1 MTDDW
6 HDPYFLPDVPV
17 LRNRLGLRDA
27 AKLDRKERLLVSQR
41 IRAGVPEGRFNL
53 AHLQDIHRHLFQD
66 VYDWAGELRTVEIAK
81 GGNHFL
87 FMRSIATGMADVHNR
102 LIGADFLRGLSADA
116 FADQAGRII
125 GDINFIHPFR
135 EGNGRTQ
142 LQYLKQLAAQAGHD
156 LDLSLLN
163 TQAGRW
169 IEASIAAHG
178 TVYEPMAE
186 MIRDAIRPDRE

>member
-1 MTDDW
+1 MGEDER
-6 HDPYFLPDVPV
+6 DPYLFPDVPV
-17 LRNRLGLRDA
+17 LRNRLDLKDA
-27 AKLDRKERLLVSQR
+27 VKLDRIERRLVTD
-41 IRAGVPEGRFNL
+41 RAIEGPPSGDFSLR
-53 AHLQDIHRHLFQD
+53 HLQRIHRHLFQD

-116 FADQAGRII
+116 FAEQAGRII
-125 GDINFIHPFR
+125 GDVNFVHPFR

-163 TQAGRW
+163 TQPGRW

-186 MIRDAIRPDRE
+186 MIRDAIRPNHD